1 MSLYW
6 ETDEPMGIAEFKG
19 LSGRNVWHA
28 SKEQQ
33 KSKYMN
39 SSQVSVHVGLYIFE
53 CFIWF
58 QECHEEIVIKY
69 MSI

>member
-1 MSLYW
+1 MSQYW
-6 ETDEPMGIAEFKG
+6 ETDEPMGIAEFIG
-19 LSGRNVWHA
+19 LSERSVWHG

-39 SSQVSVHVGLYIFE
+39 SLEVSMHVGLYISE
-53 CFIWF
+53 YFIWF
-58 QECHEEIVIKY
+58 QECHEEIVVKY